1 MKWLYK
7 LVLAVLFFAPIG
19 ASAQGIDLSVE
30 IEENTAE
37 LLGENTTLALK
48 NKVDKIIT
56 RNGMVAAEGFFAL
69 VPSIVIVDEGTV
81 DTGMTKMLV
90 VSADFTLS
98 VANTMSN
105 TIFNSQ
111 IVRLRANGRDRQSCL
126 RAMVN
131 QINIADVRYAKLIK
145 DSQEIIN
152 DFYTNKVPML
162 IAKIE
167 AMIVQEKFDEAMA
180 ALSMIP
186 DNVSE
191 GPKVEKMKID
201 IYNRMLCN
209 EIKHIVAEAELL
221 VRQGKIN
228 DALSL
233 CRTANILSP
242 NYSEI
247 TAFMKRLDDQAAQ
260 AEAEAR
266 EAEARKLDAEKVK
279 EKTLQ
284 EANVAGDQIKQEIVN
299 KLNTKSPEESLAAN
313 SSTTKKSTVNKF
325 GKKKSLGQ
333 ILFGL

>member
-1 MKWLYK
+1 M
-7 LVLAVLFFAPIG
+7 AV
-19 ASAQGIDLSVE
+19 QMDE
-30 IEENTAE
+30 KTAE
-37 LLGENTTLALK
+37 MLGENTTLALE
-48 NKVDKIIT
+48 NKVNKIIT
-56 RNGMVAAEGFFAL
+56 RNGMVASEGFFA
-69 VPSIVIVDEGTV
+69 VIPTIAIVDEGTV

-98 VANTMSN
+98 VATTLDNTV
-105 TIFNSQ
+105 FNSQ

-152 DFYTNKVPML
+152 DFYAKKMPTL

-167 AMIVQEKFDEAMA
+167 AMVAQEKFEDAMA

-186 DNVSE
+186 DNVEQGS
-191 GPKVEKMKID
+191 KVEKMKID
-201 IYNRMLCN
+201 IYNQMLCN
-209 EIKHIVAEAELL
+209 ETKRIVAEADLL

-228 DALSL
+228 EALDL

-242 NYSEI
+242 NYSEV

-279 EKTLQ
+279 EKALQ
-284 EANVAGDQIKQEIVN
+284 EANVTGDQIKQEIVN
-299 KLNTKSPEESLAAN
+299 KLNTKSPEK
-313 SSTTKKSTVNKF
+313 SS
-325 GKKKSLGQ
+325 GKKKSIGQ